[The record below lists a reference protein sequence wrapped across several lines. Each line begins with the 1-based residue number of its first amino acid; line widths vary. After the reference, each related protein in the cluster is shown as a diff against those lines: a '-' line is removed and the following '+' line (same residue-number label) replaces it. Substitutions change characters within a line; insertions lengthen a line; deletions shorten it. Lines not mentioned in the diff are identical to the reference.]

1 MWGTQRFLGKALLAL
16 IVFTALGVAAA
27 FAATQPTSR
36 SDCDGKAQ
44 EALKNI
50 DKRVADYER
59 EMQSIEP
66 VRRAKYEEWIRELK
80 KLKALVA
87 QAKVKLG
94 DTKACSS
101 DECVADQCSL
111 VGIADQQV
119 TQLIRETEEQIGES
133 ARYGEEGGRE
143 VLIDNKTLGDSKIL
157 PEPDPNDAAPPSYG
171 VQSGA
176 SDNPTSGSAGAV
188 FGDDAV
194 NGSSPSLPT
203 TNPREELSP
212 Q

>member
-1 MWGTQRFLGKALLAL
+1 MWLTQRFLRKAVVAV
-16 IVFTALGVAAA
+16 IAFMVLGTGLA
-27 FAATQPTSR
+27 FAASQPTSR
-36 SDCDGKAQ
+36 SECDNKAQ
-44 EALKNI
+44 DALKNI
-50 DKRVADYER
+50 DKRTGDYER
-59 EMQSIEP
+59 EMKSIEP

-87 QAKVKLG
+87 QAKAKLG
-94 DTKACSS
+94 DTKTCSS

-143 VLIDNKTLGDSKIL
+143 VLIDDKTLGDSKIL

-176 SDNPTSGSAGAV
+176 SDNRTSGSAGAV

-194 NGSSPSLPT
+194 NGSSPTLPT